1 MSFVGTVP
9 RGVLLR
15 LVALL
20 LVVMGGYDSGR
31 FGASLEHGDRI
42 STMSQTLHNGFK
54 TSWIDIPIGQMPRF
68 RVPDS
73 GIIHVPLPSD
83 PQSQAAG
90 RPARVNPDEDVKIS
104 LTFADHKLILPWTVV
119 FDAARRRSLKRLVV
133 TFSHDQFEVEG
144 IEYKTECESKPTTF
158 LLYLARVIPCFRLAQ
173 SIHLPQ
179 FLGLF

>member
-1 MSFVGTVP
+1 MAFSGPP
-9 RGVLLR
+9 RGVLVR

-20 LVVMGGYDSGR
+20 AVVLVR

-54 TSWIDIPIGQMPRF
+54 TSWIDIPINQMPRF

-83 PQSQAAG
+83 PQSQAVG

-144 IEYKTECESKPTTF
+144 IEFKTECEFSLSP
-158 LLYLARVIPCFRLAQ
+158 LAIKSRWIL
-173 SIHLPQ
+173 
-179 FLGLF
+179 